1 MRVHVEFLGI
11 SRLATGINEKI
22 FDLQEGASFRQL
34 VRHLGSS
41 YSALIGNVIQP
52 ESDNLQTPNRF
63 LIRGSQF
70 LNDNEMDN
78 KLCDGD
84 RIVLMSLSIGG

>member
-11 SRLATGINEKI
+11 SRLATGMSEKS
-22 FDLQEGASFRQL
+22 FDFQEGASFRQL
-34 VRHLGSS
+34 VRLLGSS
-41 YSALIGNVIQP
+41 YPALIGNVIQP

-63 LIRGSQF
+63 LIKGSQF
-70 LNDNEMDN
+70 LNDKEMDN